1 MVCINKSN
9 LEGITMKKQGRK
21 SINWIVVAVVA
32 AALLSLVAIAYA
44 QENSNKN
51 HMSNNDMMDMMGGK
65 GMDQM
70 HKQMTKNLRSETRE
84 QMDKMHEQCEKLQD
98 GEPLEEGMMQ

>member
-1 MVCINKSN
+1 
-9 LEGITMKKQGRK
+9 MKKQGRK

-70 HKQMTKNLRSETRE
+70 HKQMTKNLDPETRE